1 MKPLIGIVARVEY
14 PGGTHKL
21 VINDEYRRRLISK
34 GADVTLILPQG
45 LIDYGDVPSR
55 EQEPLTQDEKDS
67 IIRQIKNCDGI
78 LMPGGFKTN
87 NYDLFIMEYAID
99 NDIPILGICLGMQ
112 ILSFYKKEE
121 IGNDK
126 NETDINHCLP
136 EYTYVHQVT
145 VDTKSK
151 LYSIVKE
158 DKFLVNSRHNYHAR
172 PNDNFDV
179 VAYAPDGIPEAIE
192 MKNKKFVI
200 GVQWHPENLHDEQ
213 ADRLFDS
220 FLASCNTGRC

>member
-21 VINDEYRRRLISK
+21 VLNDEYRRKLISR
-34 GADVTLILPQG
+34 GADVTLILPHG
-45 LIDYGDVPSR
+45 LIDYGDVPSK
-55 EQEPLTQDEKDS
+55 EQEPLTEDEKAS

-87 NYDLFIMEYAID
+87 KFDLFIMEYAIE

-112 ILSFYKKEE
+112 ILSFYKREE
-121 IGNDK
+121 ISNEKND
-126 NETDINHCLP
+126 TSINHCM
-136 EYTYVHQVT
+136 EDMTYVHQIT
-145 VDTKSK
+145 VDKKSK

-158 DKFLVNSRHNYHAR
+158 EQFLVNSRHNYHIKE
-172 PNDNFDV
+172 NTNFDV

-192 MKNKKFVI
+192 MKDKKFVF
-200 GVQWHPENLHDEQ
+200 GVQWHPEGLNDVQ
-213 ADRLFDS
+213 SNRLFDNFIKTCMRS
-220 FLASCNTGRC
+220 K